1 MRWPRPRWRP
11 DNGLT
16 ALFRAASLVLAG
28 LLLAGCAAPP
38 QALPAPQ
45 PTACARLQWL
55 GSTTIAREE
64 PIHGATTGGIS
75 GLDYDARRGDYVAIS
90 DDRSARGPAR
100 WMRLR
105 IEPLD
110 AGQRAGPNPWQAQVT
125 EVHPLL
131 DTEGRWLRP
140 RHAAPATQ
148 PVPDPEAIRLLPDGG
163 LLWTDEGDPGRGFG
177 TSLVRTDATGRQ
189 IARWFY
195 AFKDEDG
202 RPGLRSNFGFEG
214 LAVTPDGQQA
224 WLALEAPLRQDGPR
238 ASAATAGAPVR
249 ISLVSLDDGRLL
261 RQIAYQPDAVPAAS
275 WALPQRE
282 VNGIS
287 EILLDGPGHLL
298 VLERSYSPGHGF
310 GARLYR
316 IGLDAPDTLA
326 LASFAQTPPQVAVK
340 QLVADLSTVQPGRMD
355 NMEAMSWGPP
365 LPDGTR
371 VLVFASDDN
380 FNPAQANQ
388 ILITAYR
395 PSPPCAP

>member
-1 MRWPRPRWRP
+1 M
-11 DNGLT
+11 
-16 ALFRAASLVLAG
+16 
-28 LLLAGCAAPP
+28 
-38 QALPAPQ
+38 
-45 PTACARLQWL
+45 
-55 GSTTIAREE
+55 
-64 PIHGATTGGIS
+64 
-75 GLDYDARRGDYVAIS
+75 
-90 DDRSARGPAR
+90 
-100 WMRLR
+100 
-105 IEPLD
+105 
-110 AGQRAGPNPWQAQVT
+110 
-125 EVHPLL
+125 
-131 DTEGRWLRP
+131 
-140 RHAAPATQ
+140 
-148 PVPDPEAIRLLPDGG
+148 
-163 LLWTDEGDPGRGFG
+163 
-177 TSLVRTDATGRQ
+177 
-189 IARWFY
+189 
-195 AFKDEDG
+195 
-202 RPGLRSNFGFEG
+202 
-214 LAVTPDGQQA
+214 
-224 WLALEAPLRQDGPR
+224 
-238 ASAATAGAPVR
+238 
-249 ISLVSLDDGRLL
+249 VSLDDGRLL

-340 QLVADLSTVQPGRMD
+340 HLVADLSTVQPGRMD
-355 NMEAMSWGPP
+355 NMEAMSWGSP

>member
-1 MRWPRPRWRP
+1 
-11 DNGLT
+11 
-16 ALFRAASLVLAG
+16 LFKAASLVLCG
-28 LLLAGCAAPP
+28 LLRAGCAAPP
-38 QALPAPQ
+38 QTLQAVQ

-55 GSTTIAREE
+55 GSTTLARDE

-75 GLDYDARRGDYVAIS
+75 GLDYDAQRGDYVAIS

-105 IEPLD
+105 IERLS
-110 AGQRAGPNPWQAQVT
+110 AGQRAGPNPWQARVT

-131 DTEGRWLRP
+131 DAEGRRLLP

-177 TSLVRTDATGRQ
+177 TSLVKADAQGRQ
-189 IARWFY
+189 LARWFHP
-195 AFKDEDG
+195 FKDEAG
-202 RPGLRSNFGFEG
+202 VPGLRPNFGFEG
-214 LAVTPDGQQA
+214 LTVTPDGQQA

-238 ASAATAGAPVR
+238 ASASSAGAPVR

-261 RQIAYQPDAVPAAS
+261 RQIAYQPDAVPVAS
-275 WALPQRE
+275 RAFASRE

-287 EILLDGPGHLL
+287 EILPDGPGHLL

-316 IGLDAPDTLA
+316 IGLEVPDTLA
-326 LASFAQTPPQVAVK
+326 LASFAQTPPQVAAK
-340 QLVADLSTVQPGRMD
+340 QLVADLSTVQRGRLD

-371 VLVFASDDN
+371 VLMFASDDN
-380 FNPAQANQ
+380 FNPAQASQ

-395 PSPPCAP
+395 PSPPCMP

>member
-16 ALFRAASLVLAG
+16 ALFKAASLVLSG

-131 DTEGRWLRP
+131 NTEGRWLRP

-177 TSLVRTDATGRQ
+177 TSLVKADAQGRQ
-189 IARWFY
+189 LARWFHP
-195 AFKDEDG
+195 FKDEAG
-202 RPGLRSNFGFEG
+202 VPGLRPNFGFEG

-287 EILLDGPGHLL
+287 EILLDDPGHLL

-316 IGLDAPDTLA
+316 IGLEAPDTLA

-340 QLVADLSTVQPGRMD
+340 QLVADLSTVQPGRLD

-388 ILITAYR
+388 ILVTAYR

>member
-11 DNGLT
+11 DNGLP
-16 ALFRAASLVLAG
+16 ALFKAASLVLAG
-28 LLLAGCAAPP
+28 LLLSACATPHQP
-38 QALPAPQ
+38 LQAK
-45 PTACARLQWL
+45 ACARLQWL
-55 GSTTIAREE
+55 GSTTIARDE

-75 GLDYDARRGDYVAIS
+75 GLDYDARRGDFVAIS

-105 IEPLD
+105 IEQLD
-110 AGQRAGPNPWQAQVT
+110 AGQRAGPNPWHAQVT

-131 DTEGRWLRP
+131 DAEGRWLRP

-177 TSLVRTDATGRQ
+177 TSLVKADAQGRQ
-189 IARWFY
+189 LVRWLHP
-195 AFKDEDG
+195 FKDEAG
-202 RPGLRSNFGFEG
+202 LPGLRPNFGFEG

-224 WLALEAPLRQDGPR
+224 WLALEAPLRQDGLR
-238 ASAATAGAPVR
+238 ASAGSAGAPVR

-275 WALPQRE
+275 WGPLRTRE

-287 EILLDGPGHLL
+287 EILLDDPDHLL

-316 IGLDAPDTLA
+316 ISLDAPDTHA

-340 QLVADLSTVQPGRMD
+340 QLVADLSTVQRGRLD

-395 PSPPCAP
+395 HPEPCGF

>member
-16 ALFRAASLVLAG
+16 ALFKAASLVLSG

-45 PTACARLQWL
+45 PTACERLQWL

-75 GLDYDARRGDYVAIS
+75 GLDYDARRGDFLAIS

-131 DTEGRWLRP
+131 DAEGRWLRP

-177 TSLVRTDATGRQ
+177 TSLVKADAQGRQ
-189 IARWFY
+189 LARWFHP
-195 AFKDEDG
+195 FKDEAG
-202 RPGLRSNFGFEG
+202 VPGLRPNFGFEG
-214 LAVTPDGQQA
+214 LAVTLDGQQA

-316 IGLDAPDTLA
+316 ISLEAPDTLA

-340 QLVADLSTVQPGRMD
+340 QLVADLSTVQPGRLD

>member
-16 ALFRAASLVLAG
+16 ALFKAASLVLAG
-28 LLLAGCAAPP
+28 LLLAACAAPHQP
-38 QALPAPQ
+38 LQAK
-45 PTACARLQWL
+45 ACARLQWL
-55 GSTTIAREE
+55 GSTTIARDE

-105 IEPLD
+105 IEQLD
-110 AGQRAGPNPWQAQVT
+110 ATQRAGPNPWHAQVT

-131 DTEGRWLRP
+131 DAEGRWLRP
-140 RHAAPATQ
+140 RHAAPAAQ
-148 PVPDPEAIRLLPDGG
+148 PVPDPEAIRLLPDGS
-163 LLWTDEGDPGRGFG
+163 LLWTDEGDPSRGFG
-177 TSLVRTDATGRQ
+177 TSLVKADAQGRQ
-189 IARWFY
+189 LARWFHP
-195 AFKDEDG
+195 FKDEAG
-202 RPGLRSNFGFEG
+202 VPGLHPNFGFEG

-238 ASAATAGAPVR
+238 ASAGSAGAPVR

-275 WALPQRE
+275 WGPLRTRE

-316 IGLDAPDTLA
+316 IGLDAPDTLT

-340 QLVADLSTVQPGRMD
+340 QLVADLSTVRRSRLD

>member
-1 MRWPRPRWRP
+1 M
-11 DNGLT
+11 
-16 ALFRAASLVLAG
+16 
-28 LLLAGCAAPP
+28 
-38 QALPAPQ
+38 
-45 PTACARLQWL
+45 
-55 GSTTIAREE
+55 
-64 PIHGATTGGIS
+64 
-75 GLDYDARRGDYVAIS
+75 
-90 DDRSARGPAR
+90 
-100 WMRLR
+100 
-105 IEPLD
+105 
-110 AGQRAGPNPWQAQVT
+110 
-125 EVHPLL
+125 HPLR
-131 DTEGRWLRP
+131 DTEGHWLRP

-195 AFKDEDG
+195 AFKDKDG

-287 EILLDGPGHLL
+287 EILPDGPDHLL

-316 IGLDAPDTLA
+316 IGLQAPDTLA
-326 LASFAQTPPQVAVK
+326 MDSFMRNPPQVAAK
-340 QLVADLSTVQPGRMD
+340 QLIADLSTVQRGRLD

-388 ILITAYR
+388 ILVTAYR
-395 PSPPCAP
+395 PSTPCAP